1 MQFHQVTKSFQI
13 QFPILLQA
21 VCSEFSMVW
30 SKRLDLK
37 LLIQYYDNR
46 NMTLCHLFLRSE
58 FKPNSNFQIGVL
70 VRGEALLYHQNS
82 SRISIKFPI
91 RIPIRILME
100 FRKGIY
106 RDSGQNLSE
115 YWSEF
120 FKNPNKNSSWLLIEI
135 ILSKFLS
142 KSIRIQIRKT
152 DDSP

>member
-1 MQFHQVTKSFQI
+1 MYFHQVAKSFQI

-21 VCSEFSMVW
+21 VCYLVLNLAWFGQSVQIENS
-30 SKRLDLK
+30 S
-37 LLIQYYDNR
+37 NR

-106 RDSGQNLSE
+106 RDSGPNLSE

-120 FKNPNKNSSWLLIEI
+120 FKNPNKNSSRHSIEI
-135 ILSKFLS
+135 ILQTSSQNLPEF
-142 KSIRIQIRKT
+142 KSEK
-152 DDSP
+152 